1 VTAGVVDKKALS
13 GYELVKGMI
22 LSYFQLLLLR
32 SDDNGD
38 ENDPTS
44 STLFLVQEFGTLPG
58 VLVGRALVLEN
69 AIYHH
74 GNNNKR
80 DNGLGRQWMQSAFY
94 PQSTAWRASI
104 VQRGVATMLQAIE
117 YVNTQRETAKNNPT
131 SKQTTNF

>member
-1 VTAGVVDKKALS
+1 MTAGVVDKKALS
-13 GYELVKGMI
+13 GYELVKGNI

-32 SDDNGD
+32 SDDNSD

-74 GNNNKR
+74 DNNNNR
-80 DNGLGRQWMQSAFY
+80 DNGLGCQWMQSAFY
-94 PQSTAWRASI
+94 P
-104 VQRGVATMLQAIE
+104 
-117 YVNTQRETAKNNPT
+117 
-131 SKQTTNF
+131 